1 MVKIILWYVVSVV
14 ALLSS
19 AWVVCPAYATSA
31 TVLITHIQAGASG
44 AATQEFI
51 VIYNASLEDV
61 EITGWCLENKKDA
74 IVACFDD
81 PDGWLVFLPAGKY
94 AVAASSS
101 FAATVPVGSVT
112 TVYDPASQNSGSIT
126 GSSDTITLLDRDK
139 GIVDDYS
146 WMAPLAGGDQLERRQ
161 SDALVNQGEEEPL
174 VIDEPD
180 EPEEQGEP
188 APAVY
193 QDTDAP
199 EDWSVVSSYLPPVNQ
214 VRREDPGLVDMCESL
229 EGMQVTVPLG
239 MEIDELGVCVE
250 RVVMQLVVSEL
261 LPNASG
267 SDIGHEFIEIYNP
280 NDVAVALAPYRLLVG
295 PAYEK
300 SYEFPAGAAIAAG
313 AYISFSNSAIPF
325 TLLNTTSRLALALE
339 DGTVLSEVPA
349 YDTPKDDESW
359 ALIGDDWIYTN
370 SPTPNSANTAS
381 QEVTAPEATSGS
393 TLKPCAD
400 NQYRSSETN
409 RCRLIAT
416 QSTQPKP
423 CNADQERNAETNR
436 CRKIVTAT
444 APKPCKEGQERNLT
458 TNRCRTV
465 VKMTTVD
472 YGVLGAETKTGG
484 NWYVLAAIGGVL
496 LVALGYAV
504 WEWHIELAGFFKKVT
519 TRLQRLARPGK

>member
-1 MVKIILWYVVSVV
+1 MVKMLLWYLVGVA

-74 IVACFDD
+74 TVACFND

-101 FAATVPVGSVT
+101 FAATVPAGSVT
-112 TVYDPASQNSGSIT
+112 TVYEPASQNSGSIT
-126 GSSDTITLLDRDK
+126 GSSDTVTLFDRDK
-139 GIVDDYS
+139 GLVDEYS
-146 WMAPLAGGDQLERRQ
+146 WMVPLSGGDQMERRQ
-161 SDALVNQGEEEPL
+161 SDELISQGEEESP
-174 VIDEPD
+174 VIDEPN
-180 EPEEQGEP
+180 EP
-188 APAVY
+188 VMY

-199 EDWSVVSSYLPPVNQ
+199 EDWLVVPSYLPPVNQ
-214 VRREDPGLVDMCESL
+214 VRREDPGLVDVCDSL
-229 EGMQVTVPLG
+229 EGMQLTVPLG
-239 MEIDELGVCVE
+239 MEVDELGVCVE
-250 RVVMQLVVSEL
+250 RVIMRLVISEL

-300 SYEFPAGAAIAAG
+300 WYEFPTGAVIDAG

-325 TLLNTTSRLALALE
+325 TLLNSTSRLALALD
-339 DGTVLSEVPA
+339 DGTILNEVPA
-349 YDTPKDDESW
+349 YDTPKDDVSW
-359 ALIGDDWIYTN
+359 ALIGDDWVYTN
-370 SPTPNSANTAS
+370 SPTPDSANIAS
-381 QEVTAPEATSGS
+381 QEAAAPGATSAS
-393 TLKPCAD
+393 TLQPCAD

-409 RCRLIAT
+409 RCRLIAA

-423 CNADQERNAETNR
+423 CNADQERNPETNR
-436 CRKIVTAT
+436 CRNIVTAT
-444 APKPCKEGQERNLT
+444 TPKPCKEGQERNLT

-472 YGVLGAETKTGG
+472 YGVLGAETKTSG
-484 NWYVLAAIGGVL
+484 NWYVLAAMGGVL

-504 WEWHIELAGFFKKVT
+504 WEWRIELAGFFKKVT